1 MNAYDVLKRDH
12 IPKQID
18 EKYFNQL
25 IKEFKESYFKEHNY
39 FERLSNHRK
48 PLELINEL
56 LNGVHSND
64 GLNILLQKIQNRSEL
79 THIETNISTYVPH
92 KLRDIWMNDR
102 GLKTCYSAIKE
113 YCKFWSKD
121 FNTIAIHIAE
131 YKAMLQVFK
140 ILERARKRIRLD
152 TKKSIQIENSEKPID
167 TIKTL
172 PQQEIPIDPLEEIR
186 IDTLELI
193 TTPSLLVEYETNI
206 PNIVTQW
213 KNGKDKTGCAV
224 FCNYLYQREL
234 YQPNT
239 LLTAKKFAFA
249 RYGNNISVMIEKIR
263 KSNVKEDLE
272 KRTVAMYLTVQV
284 HPKVILY

>member
-79 THIETNISTYVPH
+79 RHIETNISTYVPH

-140 ILERARKRIRLD
+140 ILERARKKNWVEPRKDIDLYRRNNFEKVEAIGALMHEEKSKSKKTLQSILSQEQLKKLYKLLIEDKYIIRTKENDFIYFFSGKPLSDIPKIHWDKSKKLAVNLLDNICVNFSFPVANNCIKTNHKKLDSNDRPKRDFNEIIVLLKRIR
-152 TKKSIQIENSEKPID
+152 
-167 TIKTL
+167 
-172 PQQEIPIDPLEEIR
+172 
-186 IDTLELI
+186 
-193 TTPSLLVEYETNI
+193 
-206 PNIVTQW
+206 
-213 KNGKDKTGCAV
+213 
-224 FCNYLYQREL
+224 
-234 YQPNT
+234 
-239 LLTAKKFAFA
+239 
-249 RYGNNISVMIEKIR
+249 
-263 KSNVKEDLE
+263 
-272 KRTVAMYLTVQV
+272 
-284 HPKVILY
+284 